1 MAAPEHDRSVTL
13 DLSLEEAWVA
23 YVALASRAER
33 TVRDGGDPA
42 REREMLERI
51 EADRYRF
58 APRELAALDDALDDY
73 LVIAPARDRAPGRAV
88 LEAVRA
94 VAP

>member
-1 MAAPEHDRSVTL
+1 MPAPAHDRSVTL

-33 TVRDGGDPA
+33 TVRDGRDPS
-42 REREMLERI
+42 RERETLERI
-51 EADRYRF
+51 EDGRYRF
-58 APRELAALDDALDDY
+58 DPSELAVLRESLDDY
-73 LVIAPARDRAPGRAV
+73 LVVAPARDRMPGRAV
-88 LEAVRA
+88 LERVRA